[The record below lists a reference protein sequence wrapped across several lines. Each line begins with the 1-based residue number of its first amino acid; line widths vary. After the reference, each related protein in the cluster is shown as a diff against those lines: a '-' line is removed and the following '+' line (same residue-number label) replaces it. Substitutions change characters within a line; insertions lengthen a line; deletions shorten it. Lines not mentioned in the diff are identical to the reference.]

1 LGRSCRRAVLSSRDL
16 ILREKTGQRAG
27 LFVWRARLG
36 LLTAAAIGK
45 LSVDGSNTVLEII
58 ARSSYVPAL
67 PSSALFPEF
76 RRCTP

>member
-1 LGRSCRRAVLSSRDL
+1 LF
-16 ILREKTGQRAG
+16 EAG
-27 LFVWRARLG
+27 LA

>member
-1 LGRSCRRAVLSSRDL
+1 LF
-16 ILREKTGQRAG
+16 EAG
-27 LFVWRARLG
+27 LA

-67 PSSALFPEF
+67 PPSALFPEF

>member
-1 LGRSCRRAVLSSRDL
+1 
-16 ILREKTGQRAG
+16 
-27 LFVWRARLG
+27 LFEARPA

-45 LSVDGSNTVLEII
+45 LFVDGLNTALEII

-76 RRCTP
+76 RRCTPLKTRRGISAWKCRYG

>member
-1 LGRSCRRAVLSSRDL
+1 L
-16 ILREKTGQRAG
+16 ILREGAPAPAF
-27 LFVWRARLG
+27 LLEARLA

-45 LSVDGSNTVLEII
+45 LSVDGLNTALEII

>member
-1 LGRSCRRAVLSSRDL
+1 VARPSEGTDRDL
-16 ILREKTGQRAG
+16 ISSGKRPASRRPFLFEAG
-27 LFVWRARLG
+27 LA